1 VTGPDAALVSIV
13 IPSHNYGS
21 YLGEAIESALGQT
34 YQPCEVIVVDDG
46 STDDS
51 RDVAA
56 HYADRITLLTQA
68 DQGVESA
75 VNRGVDAAS
84 GAYVAR
90 LDADDVLEPTYV
102 AELLAA
108 LRRSPDAAYA
118 YCPARQFGARTGV
131 TRCFPFSAY
140 IMARRTN
147 YVHGSALLA
156 RADFLEAGGYE
167 SLGEHANED
176 WDFWLR
182 LLESGK
188 RGTFVRA
195 PLLRWRRHPGGSRN
209 PEGERLE
216 RSLGV
221 LRQRHAALMDAVSGP
236 RATIA
241 YWFDLAIA
249 AADIVF
255 GFSRSHR
262 LVRAIE
268 RRSWR
273 RFQRRHALRL
283 PPRTER

>member
-1 VTGPDAALVSIV
+1 LSEVDLPLVSIV
-13 IPSHNYGS
+13 IPSHDYGQF
-21 YLGEAIESALGQT
+21 LGEAIESALGQT
-34 YQPCEVIVVDDG
+34 HPRCEVIVVDDG

-51 RDVAA
+51 RAVAA
-56 HYADRITLLTQA
+56 RYGDRITLFTQG
-68 DQGVESA
+68 DEGVESA
-75 VNRGVDAAS
+75 VNRGVSEAS
-84 GAYVAR
+84 GEYVAR

-102 AELLAA
+102 EEHLAA

-156 RADFLEAGGYE
+156 RSDFLGAGGYE
-167 SLGEHANED
+167 SLGAHANED

-188 RGTFVRA
+188 RGTFVHA
-195 PLLRWRRHPGGSRN
+195 PLLRWRRHGGGSRN

-216 RSLGV
+216 RSIAV
-221 LRQRHAALMDAVSGP
+221 LHERHSALMDAVSGP

-241 YWFDLAIA
+241 YWLDLATA
-249 AADIVF
+249 VADLVV
-255 GFSRSHR
+255 GFSRSPR
-262 LVRAIE
+262 VVRYVE

-273 RFQRRHALRL
+273 RFQRRHARRL
-283 PPRTER
+283 QAEP